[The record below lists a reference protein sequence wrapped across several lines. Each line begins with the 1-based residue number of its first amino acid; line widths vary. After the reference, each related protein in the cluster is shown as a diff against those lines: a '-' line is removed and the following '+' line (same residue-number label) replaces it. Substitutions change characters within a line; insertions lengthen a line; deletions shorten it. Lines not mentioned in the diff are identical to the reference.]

1 MKKFRYEALLKYRVF
16 IEESKVSELA
26 EATEKLNI
34 EEQRLFTLEEIRR
47 QAYEELNEKEER
59 NITPHELIM
68 YQMYLQQIKVEIE
81 SQQKRVFET
90 QTLYDEKKGSL
101 IIATQE
107 KKIIEQVKAKDKAI
121 MRDAEKRA
129 EKKVLDETGNIRYVR
144 ENC

>member
-59 NITPHELIM
+59 NFAPHELVM
-68 YQMYLQQIKVEIE
+68 YQMYLQQIKLEIE

-121 MRDAEKRA
+121 MKDAEKRA

>member
-59 NITPHELIM
+59 NFAPHELVM
-68 YQMYLQQIKVEIE
+68 YQMYLQQIKLEIE

-144 ENC
+144 GNC